1 MVAQRFGPGKES
13 KDDMLGSFIRHGL
26 TPEQAHSEIVN
37 QMYAPISRFIAQT
50 DEKHSIGG
58 SDTTAITIRVII
70 LYLMTTPRVLAKL
83 RAEYTNAKVSSPIT
97 DAEAK
102 NLPYLQAI
110 IKEGLRI
117 WPPLTGLQGKLV
129 PPGGDVINGHFVP
142 AGTKVGT
149 AIFGIMRNKQIFGED
164 VDVFRPERWIEASPE
179 KLKERE
185 QTGELVFGTGR
196 FGCLGKR
203 LAWIE
208 LNKVFVEVR
217 S

>member
-1 MVAQRFGPGKES
+1 
-13 KDDMLGSFIRHGL
+13 MLGSFIRHGL
-26 TPEQAHSEIVN
+26 TPEQAHSEIVL
-37 QMYAPISRFIAQT
+37 QMYPPPPYSPQLKLT
-50 DEKHSIGG
+50 KHSIGG
-58 SDTTAITIRVII
+58 SDTTAIAIRII
-70 LYLMTTPRVLAKL
+70 FLYLMTTPRVLAKL
-83 RAEYTNAKVSSPIT
+83 RAEYTHASVSTPIT

-117 WPPLTGLQGKLV
+117 WPPITGLQGKLV
-129 PPGGDVINGHFVP
+129 PPGGDVINGQFVP

-149 AIFGIMRNKQIFGED
+149 AIFGIMRNKKIFGED
-164 VDVFRPERWIEASPE
+164 VDVFRPERWLEGSLE
-179 KLKERE
+179 TLKERE

-208 LNKVFVEVR
+208 LNKIFVEVSFDFWCSLR
-217 S
+217 GERMLTCE